1 MKQNSIGSLLL
12 AAATVCGGCSRGSSS
27 GSLADG
33 GVVVDTLYISASGDF
48 YDEAVGRMPSPEFV
62 ILKED
67 DATMYSEITRLV
79 DAYGKYFVLDS
90 WSSRKLVA
98 FDHQGNPVASFG
110 KRGNG
115 PGEFVIPN
123 DVFVDSQYV
132 YLANGPGHAI
142 LKYDHKGNY
151 LSKLDAPFYPEAFVK
166 LANGNFLFSFSH
178 AEMGKSFLSITDSLM
193 NPVKDLIPFPENYV
207 GGWGT
212 GNPFRMTDK
221 EIIFYSSPSDTI
233 YHLDMTGEI
242 IGKTILQFEHGPVNE
257 LAKLDYIKADE
268 QGLLKEGGM
277 QLSDNPVY
285 TADGLGFGSIREAGN
300 YNYLIFDKKSGKS
313 GVRKY
318 GDRMSAFSLVSPTA
332 IGEGGRL
339 ICHID
344 PMIMDDLA
352 DIESLPDSV
361 RDALADGCKVLTIF

>member
-12 AAATVCGGCSRGSSS
+12 AAAMICGGCSHSSSS
-27 GSLADG
+27 GALADG

-48 YDEAVGRMPSPEFV
+48 YDEAVRRMPSPEFV

-132 YLANGPGHAI
+132 YLADGPGQAI
-142 LKYDHKGNY
+142 LQYDHEGNY
-151 LSKLDAPFYPEAFVK
+151 LRKLDTPFYPCNFVK
-166 LANGNFLFSFSH
+166 LANGNFLFCFSH
-178 AEMGKSFLSITDSLM
+178 GVMGKSFLCITDSLM

-212 GNPFRMTDK
+212 VNPFRMTDK
-221 EIIFYSSPSDTI
+221 EIKCYPRIYSTRHHPTRS
-233 YHLDMTGEI
+233 I
-242 IGKTILQFEHGPVNE
+242 I
-257 LAKLDYIKADE
+257 
-268 QGLLKEGGM
+268 
-277 QLSDNPVY
+277 
-285 TADGLGFGSIREAGN
+285 
-300 YNYLIFDKKSGKS
+300 LI
-313 GVRKY
+313 
-318 GDRMSAFSLVSPTA
+318 
-332 IGEGGRL
+332 
-339 ICHID
+339 
-344 PMIMDDLA
+344 
-352 DIESLPDSV
+352 
-361 RDALADGCKVLTIF
+361 

>member
-1 MKQNSIGSLLL
+1 MKKIALFVLM

-62 ILKED
+62 ILKEN

-90 WSSRKLVA
+90 WGSRKLVA

-115 PGEFVIPN
+115 PGEFVIPY

-132 YLANGPGHAI
+132 YLANGPGQAI
-142 LKYDHKGNY
+142 LKYDHEGNY
-151 LSKLDAPFYPEAFVK
+151 LGKIDTPFYPDKFVK
-166 LANGNFLFSFSH
+166 LANGNFLFCFSH
-178 AEMGKSFLSITDSLM
+178 GEMGKSFLCITDSLM
-193 NPVKDLIPFPENYV
+193 NPVRDLIPFPENYV
-207 GGWGT
+207 GGWET
-212 GNPFRMTDK
+212 RSPFRMTDK
-221 EIIFYSSPSDTI
+221 EIIYYSSPSDTI

-268 QGLLKEGGM
+268 QGLLKEGGV
-277 QLSDNPVY
+277 QLIDNPVI
-285 TADGLGFGSIREAGN
+285 TADGLGFGSIYDASV
-300 YNYLIFDKKSGKS
+300 YHYLIFDKTSGKS

-318 GDRMSAFSLVSPTA
+318 GNCMSAFSLVSPTA
-332 IGEGGRL
+332 LSADGRL

-344 PMIMDDLA
+344 PVIMDDLA

>member
-1 MKQNSIGSLLL
+1 MKKIALLVLL
-12 AAATVCGGCSRGSSS
+12 AAATVCSGCSHGSSS
-27 GSLADG
+27 GATADG

-48 YDEAVGRMPSPEFV
+48 YDEAVERMPSPEFV
-62 ILKED
+62 ILKEN

-90 WSSRKLVA
+90 WGSRKLVA

-132 YLANGPGHAI
+132 YLANGPGQAI
-142 LKYDHKGNY
+142 LQYDHEGNY
-151 LSKLDAPFYPEAFVK
+151 LRKIDTPFYPGNFVK
-166 LANGNFLFSFSH
+166 LANGKFLFHFSH
-178 AEMGKSFLSITDSLM
+178 PGKINSFLCITDSLM
-193 NPVKDLIPFPENYV
+193 NPVKEMLPFPENYV

-212 GNPFRMTDK
+212 RSPFRMTDN
-221 EIIFYSSPSDTI
+221 EIIFYSSPCDTI

-242 IGKTILQFEHGPVNE
+242 IGKTILQFEHGSVNE

-268 QGLLKEGGM
+268 QGLLKEGGV
-277 QLSDNPVY
+277 QLIDNPVI
-285 TADGLGFGSIREAGN
+285 TADGLGFGLIYDASV
-300 YNYLIFDKKSGKS
+300 YHYLIFDKKSGKS

-344 PMIMDDLA
+344 PVIMDDLA

>member
-1 MKQNSIGSLLL
+1 MKKIVFLVVMT
-12 AAATVCGGCSRGSSS
+12 AAIACGGCSRGSSS
-27 GSLADG
+27 GATADG

-48 YDEAVGRMPSPEFV
+48 YDEAVERMPSPEFV
-62 ILKED
+62 ILKEND
-67 DATMYSEITRLV
+67 VTMYSEITRLV

-90 WSSRKLVA
+90 WGSRKLVA

-115 PGEFVIPN
+115 PGEFIIPC
-123 DVFVDSQYV
+123 DLFVDSQYV
-132 YLANGPGHAI
+132 YLANGPGQAV

-151 LSKLDAPFYPEAFVK
+151 LSKLDAPFYPQAFVK
-166 LANGNFLFSFSH
+166 LANGNFLFYFSH
-178 AEMGKSFLSITDSLM
+178 AEMGKSFLCITDSLM
-193 NPVKDLIPFPENYV
+193 NPMKNMIPFPENYV

-212 GNPFRMTDK
+212 SNPFRVTDK

-242 IGKTILQFEHGPVNE
+242 IGKTLLQYEHGPVNE

-268 QGLLKEGGM
+268 QGLLKEGGV
-277 QLSDNPVY
+277 QLTDNPVF
-285 TADGLGFGSIREAGN
+285 TVDGLGFGSLYDAGA
-300 YNYLIFDKKSGKS
+300 YHYLIFDKTSGKS

-332 IGEGGRL
+332 LSADGRL

-344 PMIMDDLA
+344 PVIMDDLA